1 MRRNPPR
8 GKFITTDMSDERSR
22 NAMGMEWGWGVYE
35 KNLSTEMVRP
45 RKLFIYYFAHSTGL
59 MWRG

>member
-1 MRRNPPR
+1 
-8 GKFITTDMSDERSR
+8 MSDERSR

-45 RKLFIYYFAHSTGL
+45 RKLFIYYFAQSTGL